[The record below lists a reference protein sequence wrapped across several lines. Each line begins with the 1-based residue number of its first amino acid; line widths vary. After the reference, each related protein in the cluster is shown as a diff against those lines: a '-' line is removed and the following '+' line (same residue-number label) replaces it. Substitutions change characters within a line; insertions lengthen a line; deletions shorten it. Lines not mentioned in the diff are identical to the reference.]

1 MADEQ
6 VIITRFTSDL
16 SSFEA
21 GVKEYTDL
29 MNQAEGA
36 AKKLDGTEQKLNTTT
51 GSLADKFDAAAESA
65 KQAADSTTQLADK
78 TKQSTS
84 IFDRAGQSIK
94 QFGTNVVQSIGN
106 AGKSLTSFKGLSG
119 GIGNIF
125 KGVGTA
131 GTAAFGQIKQSIFG
145 VVQSIPGIG
154 GIATALGPVG
164 IAAAAVGAG
173 LFKVIT
179 NLDAGK
185 TAVEGL
191 GIGAGVVFDKLT
203 GTLAK
208 VGGLISDVFG
218 AIAAPFEKANQAV
231 SDLFGSLTEKFPIIG
246 EVFDAISSGVEFVI
260 NNLTPL
266 GALFESFSF
275 GQDIANQLDQLEESQ
290 LGVNEAVAANETL
303 LAKNVAQLRNTNLT
317 AEERL
322 KIADDITRIEEE
334 NLKLKQDQ
342 LRTEL
347 GILQAQAAQ
356 QKLDKGE
363 VDDAL
368 NKQISDLKV
377 ALSNAET
384 ESVRLT
390 EKVAVRREGIVA
402 QEEARKKAIR
412 DKAEADRQKAA
423 EKAAAAREKREQE
436 EAKRAEQRVEAQAK
450 LDDLLNQLADEQLAR
465 TQTEAE
471 KEVTATEKKYEDLE
485 KVARD
490 GIEKLRE
497 VSPPGAEAA
506 IAQQEANILVQIA
519 KAKEEELAEIRRKA
533 AEDLAK
539 EREEGRE
546 KLRKQLLDETE
557 AEREAILEKFDE
569 DVALAEKSIENQAER
584 DEVIRKLREKAEK
597 DLTGVIS
604 TAEQERLELERAA
617 AEERN
622 RREQERIDILKN
634 ASADALG
641 ILIQSAAEG
650 EALSQESSKALL
662 LLMLDTLEKI
672 MLAQAFQAQAMVTGA
687 PTPDNIATGGISGT
701 IKGIAM
707 FALIK
712 GLFSAV
718 KGILT
723 ANYTGD
729 PFVGGDGSK
738 PMWSGRD
745 GFLRRLDYGERVVTG
760 KTNAKY
766 FDEMQAMEDGR
777 WDSYLDNNYIL
788 PAIEALRYN
797 DDERAVKFV
806 QSDMGQRMA
815 ASITLPRMFDKN
827 IVQTQMQVSK
837 QQRRTNELL
846 EAMVHNTRPRAINK
860 RYY

>member
-65 KQAADSTTQLADK
+65 KQAADNTTKLADT

-94 QFGTNVVQSIGN
+94 QFGTNVVQSISN

-546 KLRKQLLDETE
+546 KLRKQLLDDTE
-557 AEREAILEKFDE
+557 AQREAILERFDE
-569 DVALAEKSIENQAER
+569 DVALAEKSIEDQAER

-729 PFVGGDGSK
+729 PFVGGDGSR

>member
-436 EAKRAEQRVEAQAK
+436 EAKRAEQRVQAQAK
-450 LDDLLNQLADEQLAR
+450 LDDILNQLADEQLAR

-622 RREQERIDILKN
+622 RREQERIDVLKN

-729 PFVGGDGSK
+729 PFVGGDGSR

>member
-1 MADEQ
+1 M
-6 VIITRFTSDL
+6 
-16 SSFEA
+16 
-21 GVKEYTDL
+21 
-29 MNQAEGA
+29 
-36 AKKLDGTEQKLNTTT
+36 TEIEK
-51 GSLADKFDAAAESA
+51 A
-65 KQAADSTTQLADK
+65 KQ
-78 TKQSTS
+78 
-84 IFDRAGQSIK
+84 
-94 QFGTNVVQSIGN
+94 
-106 AGKSLTSFKGLSG
+106 
-119 GIGNIF
+119 
-125 KGVGTA
+125 
-131 GTAAFGQIKQSIFG
+131 
-145 VVQSIPGIG
+145 
-154 GIATALGPVG
+154 
-164 IAAAAVGAG
+164 
-173 LFKVIT
+173 
-179 NLDAGK
+179 
-185 TAVEGL
+185 
-191 GIGAGVVFDKLT
+191 
-203 GTLAK
+203 
-208 VGGLISDVFG
+208 
-218 AIAAPFEKANQAV
+218 
-231 SDLFGSLTEKFPIIG
+231 
-246 EVFDAISSGVEFVI
+246 
-260 NNLTPL
+260 
-266 GALFESFSF
+266 
-275 GQDIANQLDQLEESQ
+275 EE
-290 LGVNEAVAANETL
+290 L
-303 LAKNVAQLRNTNLT
+303 
-317 AEERL
+317 
-322 KIADDITRIEEE
+322 
-334 NLKLKQDQ
+334 
-342 LRTEL
+342 
-347 GILQAQAAQ
+347 
-356 QKLDKGE
+356 
-363 VDDAL
+363 
-368 NKQISDLKV
+368 
-377 ALSNAET
+377 
-384 ESVRLT
+384 
-390 EKVAVRREGIVA
+390 
-402 QEEARKKAIR
+402 KAIR
-412 DKAEADRQKAA
+412 KKGAD
-423 EKAAAAREKREQE
+423 
-436 EAKRAEQRVEAQAK
+436 
-450 LDDLLNQLADEQLAR
+450 
-465 TQTEAE
+465 
-471 KEVTATEKKYEDLE
+471 
-485 KVARD
+485 
-490 GIEKLRE
+490 
-497 VSPPGAEAA
+497 
-506 IAQQEANILVQIA
+506 
-519 KAKEEELAEIRRKA
+519 
-533 AEDLAK
+533 DLAK

-546 KLRKQLLDETE
+546 KLRKQLLDDTE

-604 TAEQERLELERAA
+604 TAEEERLELERAA
-617 AEERN
+617 AEERK

-729 PFVGGDGSK
+729 PFVGGDGSR

>member
-65 KQAADSTTQLADK
+65 KQAADNTTKLADT

-106 AGKSLTSFKGLSG
+106 AGKSLTSFKGLSA

-290 LGVNEAVAANETL
+290 LGVNEAVAKNETQQARL
-303 LAKNVAQLRNTNLT
+303 IAQLRNTNLT
-317 AEERL
+317 AEERI
-322 KIADDITRIEEE
+322 KIADDITLLEEE

-347 GILQAQAAQ
+347 AILQAQAAQ

-368 NKQISDLKV
+368 NKQISDLNV
-377 ALSNAET
+377 ALANAET

-604 TAEQERLELERAA
+604 TAEEERLELERAA
-617 AEERN
+617 AEERK

>member
-106 AGKSLTSFKGLSG
+106 AGKSLTSFKGLSA
-119 GIGNIF
+119 GIGNVF
-125 KGVGTA
+125 SGVGKTA
-131 GTAAFGQIKQSIFG
+131 SAAFGSIKNSIGG
-145 VVQSIPGIG
+145 VVSSIPGIG

-179 NLDAGK
+179 NLDAGA
-185 TAVEGL
+185 TAVQGL
-191 GIGAGVVFDKLT
+191 GIGAGVAFDRLTGGIADAAGKIGDFFGDLFEGGTLIGDVFSSIADGVVFFIEKLT
-203 GTLAK
+203 P
-208 VGGLISDVFG
+208 VG
-218 AIAAPFEKANQAV
+218 AI
-231 SDLFGSLTEKFPIIG
+231 LGSLGITAQGLKDDF
-246 EVFDAISSGVEFVI
+246 A
-260 NNLTPL
+260 
-266 GALFESFSF
+266 F
-275 GQDIANQLDQLEESQ
+275 GQEIANQLDQLQDSQ
-290 LGVNEAVAANETL
+290 LGVNEAVAKNETQ

-322 KIADDITRIEEE
+322 KIADEITRIEEE

-342 LRTEL
+342 LRTEIA
-347 GILQAQAAQ
+347 ILQRQADRQVLA
-356 QKLDKGE
+356 KGE

-368 NKQISDLKV
+368 KKQISDLKV
-377 ALSNAET
+377 ALDNAET

-402 QEEARKKAIR
+402 QEEARKEAI
-412 DKAEADRQKAA
+412 RQKAREARKKA
-423 EKAAAAREKREQE
+423 EEE
-436 EAKRAEQRVEAQAK
+436 EAKNAEQRAQAQAK
-450 LDDLLNQLADEQLAR
+450 LDDILNQLADERLER

-569 DVALAEKSIENQAER
+569 DVALAEKSIENLEER
-584 DEVIRKLREKAEK
+584 NEVIRKLTEQAQQALTKIVTDEEQKRIDAE
-597 DLTGVIS
+597 T
-604 TAEQERLELERAA
+604 AA
-617 AEERN
+617 AEESKRLKE
-622 RREQERIDILKN
+622 EQFNTIKQAAADGLAILV
-634 ASADALG
+634 
-641 ILIQSAAEG
+641 QSAAEG
-650 EALSQESSKALL
+650 QTLSEESGKALL
-662 LLMLDTLEKI
+662 LILLDVLEKI
-672 MLAQAFQAQAMVTGA
+672 ILAQAFQGQALVTTA
-687 PTPDNIATGGISGT
+687 PTPDNVASGGISGT
-701 IKGIAM
+701 LKGIAM
-707 FALIK
+707 FALVK
-712 GLFSAV
+712 GLFTAA
-718 KGILT
+718 KALLT

-729 PFVGGDGSK
+729 PFVGGDGSR

>member
-36 AKKLDGTEQKLNTTT
+36 AKKLDSTEQKLNTTT

-65 KQAADSTTQLADK
+65 KQAADSTTQLESK
-78 TKQSTS
+78 TKQSTT
-84 IFDRAGQSIK
+84 IFQRAGDALQAFGNKAK
-94 QFGTNVVQSIGN
+94 QAIGDATKQIGGLQGVGQRVGNVLNGLGAT
-106 AGKSLTSFKGLSG
+106 AGKALGA
-119 GIGNIF
+119 
-125 KGVGTA
+125 VGDNLKQIA
-131 GTAAFGQIKQSIFG
+131 G
-145 VVQSIPGIG
+145 SIPGIG

-164 IAAAAVGAG
+164 IAAGAIGAG
-173 LFKVIT
+173 LFKVVT

-185 TAVEGL
+185 TAVEGF
-191 GIGAGVVFDKLT
+191 GIAAGVAFDRIT
-203 GTLAK
+203 GSLAT
-208 VGGLISDVFG
+208 
-218 AIAAPFEKANQAV
+218 AV
-231 SDLFGSLTEKFPIIG
+231 SSTATLGERFNALASLFNTQKF
-246 EVFDAISSGVEFVI
+246 VVDA
-260 NNLTPL
+260 
-266 GALFESFSF
+266 SF
-275 GQDIANQLDQLEESQ
+275 GQAVANALDEQEDKQ
-290 LGVNEAVAANETL
+290 LGVNEAVAKNETQ

-322 KIADDITRIEEE
+322 KIADDITRIEQE

-342 LRTEL
+342 LRADL
-347 GILQAQAAQ
+347 NILKAQAALQ
-356 QKLDKGE
+356 QTSKGE
-363 VDDAL
+363 VDDTL
-368 NKQISDLKV
+368 KKQISDLNV
-377 ALSNAET
+377 ALDNAET

-402 QEEARKKAIR
+402 QEEANKKAIR

-436 EAKRAEQRVEAQAK
+436 EAKRAEQRVQAQAK
-450 LDDLLNQLADEQLAR
+450 LDDILNTLADEQLAR

-471 KEVTATEKKYEDLE
+471 KEVTATEQKYEDLE
-485 KVARD
+485 KVARE
-490 GIEKLRE
+490 GINKLRE

-519 KAKEEELAEIRRKA
+519 KAKEEELTAIRKKA
-533 AEDLAK
+533 ADDLAK

-546 KLRKQLLDETE
+546 KLRKQLLDDTE
-557 AEREAILEKFDE
+557 AQREAILERFDE
-569 DVALAEKSIENQAER
+569 DVALAEKSIEDQAER

-604 TAEQERLELERAA
+604 SAEQERLELERAA
-617 AEERN
+617 AEERK
-622 RREQERIDILKN
+622 RREQERIDIIKN

-641 ILIQSAAEG
+641 ILIQTAAEG

-729 PFVGGDGSK
+729 PFVGGDGSR

-766 FDEMQAMEDGR
+766 FDEMQAMEDGK

-846 EAMVHNTRPRAINK
+846 EAMVQNTRPRAINK